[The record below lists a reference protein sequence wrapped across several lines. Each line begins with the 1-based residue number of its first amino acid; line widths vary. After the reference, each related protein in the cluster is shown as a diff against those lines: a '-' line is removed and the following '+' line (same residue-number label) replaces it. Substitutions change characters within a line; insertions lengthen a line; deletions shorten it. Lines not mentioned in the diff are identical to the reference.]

1 LLLLAAAAPAQ
12 AAGPATIAVLG
23 DSIAAGYGLPAAQ
36 AFPAR
41 LEAALRAKG
50 RDVKIINAGV
60 SGDTTAGGLSR
71 LDWTLSDKPDL
82 VIVELGGNDALRGMD
97 PKASEANLDAILVK
111 LKAAG
116 MKILLT
122 GMLAPPNY
130 GRDYSDAFNPIYA
143 RLAQKHNV
151 PLYPFILD
159 GVAADAAL
167 NQADAIH
174 PNAMG
179 VEVMVERILPYVEKA
194 LDAKANGS

>member
-174 PNAMG
+174 PNAKG